1 MRTYLYKRDR
11 DGKLFMIWYDR
22 SCRSWYGNECREII
36 DFSMCVDPRRNFS
49 TPRTT
54 MIKSG
59 TSALLRRWVRIGWLK
74 LLDENFELEVDKPA
88 EFMYRREELEE
99 LFGLK
104 RLECL
109 GVLSREE
116 VVR

>member
-1 MRTYLYKRDR
+1 MLRQFPAY
-11 DGKLFMIWYDR
+11 
-22 SCRSWYGNECREII
+22 CC
-36 DFSMCVDPRRNFS
+36 
-49 TPRTT
+49 
-54 MIKSG
+54 
-59 TSALLRRWVRIGWLK
+59 RRWVRIGWLK
-74 LLDENFELEVDKPA
+74 LLDENFELELDKPA

-109 GVLSREE
+109 GVLVREE

>member
-22 SCRSWYGNECREII
+22 SCRSWYGNECREILP
-36 DFSMCVDPRRNFS
+36 FANLSS
-49 TPRTT
+49 T
-54 MIKSG
+54 IEYG
-59 TSALLRRWVRIGWLK
+59 TAALLRRWVRIGWLK
-74 LLDENFELEVDKPA
+74 LLDENFELELDKPA

-109 GVLSREE
+109 GVLEREE

>member
-1 MRTYLYKRDR
+1 MKTYLYKRDE
-11 DGKLFMIWYDR
+11 DGKLFMMWYDR
-22 SCRSWYGNECREII
+22 SCRSWYGNECRDPMADRPGKEQ
-36 DFSMCVDPRRNFS
+36 PRRTCMLRQFPAS
-49 TPRTT
+49 
-54 MIKSG
+54 SC
-59 TSALLRRWVRIGWLK
+59 RRWVRIGWLK
-74 LLDENFELEVDKPA
+74 LLEENFELEVEKPA

-109 GVLSREE
+109 GVLVREE

>member
-99 LFGLK
+99 LFRLK

-109 GVLSREE
+109 GVLVREE

>member
-1 MRTYLYKRDR
+1 MNTYLYRRDE
-11 DGKLFMIWYDR
+11 DGKLFMMWYDR
-22 SCRSWYGNECREII
+22 SCRSWYGNECRDPLAELPGNEQ
-36 DFSMCVDPRRNFS
+36 PRR
-49 TPRTT
+49 TC
-54 MIKSG
+54 MIRQFG
-59 TSALLRRWVRIGWLK
+59 SAACRRWVRMGWLK
-74 LLDENFELEVDKPA
+74 LRDEDFELELDKPA
-88 EFMYRREELEE
+88 EFTYRREELEE